1 MGWDRH
7 FVPACDTKARRARW
21 SRYWS
26 GALLSAMLAG
36 VLAGCAAAPQTA
48 AIEEGDN
55 DPAEPVNRAVFDAN
69 MAADR
74 AIMKPIAQA
83 YQDYLPAEIR
93 QSVHNASANLRE
105 PVVAANDLLQGRPA
119 RALNS
124 AERFGINTTAGYAG
138 VVDRAGQW
146 NVPAHSAD
154 FGQTLAVWGVPEGPF
169 VELPA
174 LGPSN
179 LRDAVGSAVGIALD
193 PLSWT
198 GNPALSY
205 FGYARTGAELVD
217 SRSEHLADLDELER
231 SSLDFYAALRS
242 VYRQHRQSEIDKA
255 RHDTGPGG

>member
-1 MGWDRH
+1 
-7 FVPACDTKARRARW
+7 
-21 SRYWS
+21 
-26 GALLSAMLAG
+26 MLAG

-154 FGQTLAVWGVPEGPF
+154 F
-169 VELPA
+169 
-174 LGPSN
+174 
-179 LRDAVGSAVGIALD
+179 
-193 PLSWT
+193 
-198 GNPALSY
+198 
-205 FGYARTGAELVD
+205 
-217 SRSEHLADLDELER
+217 DELER

-242 VYRQHRQSEIDKA
+242 VYRQHRQSEIDKT

>member
-1 MGWDRH
+1 
-7 FVPACDTKARRARW
+7 
-21 SRYWS
+21 
-26 GALLSAMLAG
+26 MLAG

-205 FGYARTGAELVD
+205 LGYARTGAEFVD
-217 SRSEHLADLDELER
+217 SEASISPISTSWNAARSTFTPPCAASIGNTANPRSTRRGTIRVLAAEL
-231 SSLDFYAALRS
+231 ACP
-242 VYRQHRQSEIDKA
+242 A
-255 RHDTGPGG
+255 R

>member
-7 FVPACDTKARRARW
+7 FVPACDAKA
-21 SRYWS
+21 
-26 GALLSAMLAG
+26 
-36 VLAGCAAAPQTA
+36 
-48 AIEEGDN
+48 
-55 DPAEPVNRAVFDAN
+55 
-69 MAADR
+69 
-74 AIMKPIAQA
+74 
-83 YQDYLPAEIR
+83 
-93 QSVHNASANLRE
+93 
-105 PVVAANDLLQGRPA
+105 RPA
-119 RALNS
+119 RGLNS

-198 GNPALSY
+198 GNPALRY
-205 FGYARTGAELVD
+205 LGYARTRPEFVD
-217 SRSEHLADLDELER
+217 S
-231 SSLDFYAALRS
+231 
-242 VYRQHRQSEIDKA
+242 
-255 RHDTGPGG
+255 